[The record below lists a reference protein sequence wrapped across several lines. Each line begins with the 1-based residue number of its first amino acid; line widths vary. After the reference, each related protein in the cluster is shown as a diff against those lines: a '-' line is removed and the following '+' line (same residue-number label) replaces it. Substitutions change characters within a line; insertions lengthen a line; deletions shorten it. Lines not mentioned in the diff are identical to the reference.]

1 VRWIEVVEVEIGE
14 AGVLVAEPDVVPA
27 AWAAAKLPGQAATAS
42 ARAAGIASSTR

>member
-1 VRWIEVVEVEIGE
+1 VRWVEVVELETGPAV
-14 AGVLVAEPDVVPA
+14 VLDGAVDAVQA